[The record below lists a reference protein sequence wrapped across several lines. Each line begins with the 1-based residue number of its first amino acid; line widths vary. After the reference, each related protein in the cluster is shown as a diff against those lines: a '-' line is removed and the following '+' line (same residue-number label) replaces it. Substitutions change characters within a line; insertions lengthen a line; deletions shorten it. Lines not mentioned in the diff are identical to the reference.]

1 MLSKLIDRIR
11 LPFRKEKELFSAI
24 YAITGVYPKNINYY
38 KLALMHKSIMRKEK
52 GKPLNNERLEYLGDA
67 ILDAVV
73 GDIVFRRFEGKG
85 EGFLT
90 NARSK
95 IVQRDTLNQL
105 AEKMGITQL
114 IVSNSHASS
123 HNNYM
128 GGNAFE
134 ALVGALYL
142 DKGYQACMTFMNDR
156 ILKEYLNLEKI
167 AYTEV
172 NFKSKLIEW
181 CQKNRIN
188 VEYKLLQQGKDTTG
202 SPKFCYQVVME
213 GVSCSKGSGYSK
225 KESQQEASKLTLSR
239 LRKEPQLVRAIFN
252 AKGEKTKQEENPV
265 ASLPVLES
273 KEEVFDETTDM
284 TPKDKE
290 SKGNDS
296 STNNESSKP
305 NKKKGKN
312 GTSPK
317 DEFDLSD
324 LQIKNEQQSREDI
337 IAAAEQ
343 AAFNGEETTG
353 GR

>member
-1 MLSKLIDRIR
+1 
-11 LPFRKEKELFSAI
+11 
-24 YAITGVYPKNINYY
+24 
-38 KLALMHKSIMRKEK
+38 MHKSVMRKDK

-95 IVQRDTLNQL
+95 IVQRDTLNHL
-105 AEKMGITQL
+105 AEQLGINHL
-114 IVSNSHASS
+114 IVSNGHVSS

-142 DKGYQACMTFMNDR
+142 DKGYNACMTFMADR
-156 ILKEYLNLEKI
+156 ILKKFLNLEKV

-181 CQKNRIN
+181 CQKNRIK
-188 VEYKLLQQGKDTTG
+188 VDYKLLQQGKDQMG

-213 GVSCSKGSGYSK
+213 GVACCKGTGYSK

-265 ASLPVLES
+265 AALPAMEE
-273 KEEVFDETTDM
+273 KEATTPTPADQQQGKEKQETRKNQKVQ
-284 TPKDKE
+284 PQKENAQPGRKKDK
-290 SKGNDS
+290 DS
-296 STNNESSKP
+296 DTAN
-305 NKKKGKN
+305 
-312 GTSPK
+312 

-324 LQIKNEQQSREDI
+324 LQIKNTQQTREDI

-343 AAFNGEETTG
+343 AAFAEENP
-353 GR
+353 

>member
-1 MLSKLIDRIR
+1 MLNNFIGRIR

-24 YAITGVYPKNINYY
+24 YAITGVYPKNIKYY

-52 GKPLNNERLEYLGDA
+52 GKPLNNERLEYLGDG

-73 GDIVFRRFEGKG
+73 GDIVFQRFEGKG

-105 AEKMGITQL
+105 AEQLGITQL
-114 IVSNSHASS
+114 IISNGHVSS

-142 DKGYQACMTFMNDR
+142 DRGYKACMTFMADR
-156 ILKEYLNLEKI
+156 ILKRYLNLEKI
-167 AYTEV
+167 AYKEV

-181 CQKNRIN
+181 CQKNRIK
-188 VEYKLLQQGKDTTG
+188 VDYKLLKQQKDATG

-213 GVSCSKGSGYSK
+213 SVPCGSGSGYSK
-225 KESQQEASKLTLSR
+225 KESQQEASKITLSR

-265 ASLPVLES
+265 YNVPSTEEEHKPSAAETAPSEPQGDGS
-273 KEEVFDETTDM
+273 AKEKRDARQGKPATRQ
-284 TPKDKE
+284 KE
-290 SKGNDS
+290 RKND
-296 STNNESSKP
+296 
-305 NKKKGKN
+305 
-312 GTSPK
+312 
-317 DEFDLSD
+317 DFDLSD
-324 LQIKNEQQSREDI
+324 VKIKSAAQTREEI

-343 AAFNGEETTG
+343 AAFAEG
-353 GR
+353 

>member
-1 MLSKLIDRIR
+1 MLNNLIDRIR

-24 YAITGVYPKNINYY
+24 YAITGVYPKNIKYY

-52 GKPLNNERLEYLGDA
+52 GKPLNNERLEYLGDG

-95 IVQRDTLNQL
+95 IVQRDTLNHL
-105 AEKMGITQL
+105 AEQLGITQL
-114 IVSNSHASS
+114 IVSNGHVSS

-142 DKGYQACMTFMNDR
+142 DRGYQACMTFMTDR
-156 ILKEYLNLEKI
+156 ILKHYLNLEKI
-167 AYTEV
+167 AYKEV

-181 CQKNRIN
+181 CQKNRIQ
-188 VEYKLLQQGKDTTG
+188 VDYKLLQQDKDSSG

-213 GVSCSKGSGYSK
+213 GVACGKGAGYSK

-252 AKGEKTKQEENPV
+252 AKGAKTKQEENPV
-265 ASLPVLES
+265 TAIPVTEENPPSPVKEVDSTVKDVEGAVKEAKDSTKNNDKQGKSKAKQAS
-273 KEEVFDETTDM
+273 
-284 TPKDKE
+284 
-290 SKGNDS
+290 
-296 STNNESSKP
+296 
-305 NKKKGKN
+305 KKQ
-312 GTSPK
+312 

-324 LQIKNEQQSREDI
+324 VKIKSAAQTREEI

-343 AAFNGEETTG
+343 AAFAEA
-353 GR
+353 

>member
-1 MLSKLIDRIR
+1 MLNNLIDRIR

-24 YAITGVYPKNINYY
+24 YAITGAYPKNIKYY
-38 KLALMHKSIMRKEK
+38 KLALMHKSVMRKEK
-52 GKPLNNERLEYLGDA
+52 GKPLNNERLEYLGDG

-105 AEKMGITQL
+105 ADRMGITQL
-114 IVSNSHASS
+114 IISNGHVSS

-142 DKGYQACMTFMNDR
+142 DRGYKAVMNFMTNR
-156 ILKEYLNLEKI
+156 ILKSYLNLEKI
-167 AYTEV
+167 AYKEV

-181 CQKNRIN
+181 CQKNRIK
-188 VEYKLLQQGKDTTG
+188 VDYKLLQQDKDKSG
-202 SPKFCYQVVME
+202 SPKFCYQVMME
-213 GVSCSKGSGYSK
+213 GVACGKGSGYSK
-225 KESQQEASKLTLSR
+225 KESQQEASKSTLSR

-252 AKGEKTKQEENPV
+252 AKGEKTKQEENPLT
-265 ASLPVLES
+265 AIPMA
-273 KEEVFDETTDM
+273 DEKTRIDTDATIGQDTM
-284 TPKDKE
+284 VQDTQDAVVEKNTDHQTKT
-290 SKGNDS
+290 SAKQN
-296 STNNESSKP
+296 SSK
-305 NKKKGKN
+305 
-312 GTSPK
+312 K
-317 DEFDLSD
+317 DEYDLSD
-324 LQIKNEQQSREDI
+324 LKIKSAAQSREDI

-343 AAFNGEETTG
+343 AAFAEEDPS
-353 GR
+353 

>member
-1 MLSKLIDRIR
+1 MLNNLIDRIK

-24 YAITGVYPKNINYY
+24 YAITGVYPKNIKYY
-38 KLALMHKSIMRKEK
+38 KLALMHKSVMRKEK
-52 GKPLNNERLEYLGDA
+52 GKPLNNERLEYLGDG

-95 IVQRDTLNQL
+95 IVQRETLNHL
-105 AEKMGITQL
+105 AEQLGLTQL
-114 IVSNSHASS
+114 IVSSGHASS

-142 DKGYQACMTFMNDR
+142 DRGYQAVMTFMTAH
-156 ILKEYLNLEKI
+156 ILKNYLNLEKI
-167 AYTEV
+167 AYKEV

-181 CQKNRIN
+181 CQKNRIQ
-188 VEYKLLQQGKDTTG
+188 VDYKLLQQDKDKTG

-213 GVSCSKGSGYSK
+213 GVACGSGSGYSK
-225 KESQQEASKLTLSR
+225 KESQQEASKTTLNR

-252 AKGEKTKQEENPV
+252 AKGQKTKQEENPLT
-265 ASLPVLES
+265 AIPMA
-273 KEEVFDETTDM
+273 EEK
-284 TPKDKE
+284 TPRNDNA
-290 SKGNDS
+290 GVGMVQTANDS
-296 STNNESSKP
+296 RVEKNNDHPTKSSAKQEHP
-305 NKKKGKN
+305 K
-312 GTSPK
+312 K

-324 LQIKNEQQSREDI
+324 LKIKSAAQTREDI

-343 AAFNGEETTG
+343 AAFAEENQ
-353 GR
+353 

>member
-1 MLSKLIDRIR
+1 MLSNLIDRIR

-24 YAITGVYPKNINYY
+24 YAITGAFPKDIKYY

-73 GDIVFRRFEGKG
+73 GDIVFRRFAGKG

-95 IVQRDTLNQL
+95 IVQRETLNQL

-142 DKGYQACMTFMNDR
+142 DRGYKACMTFMNDR
-156 ILKEYLNLEKI
+156 ILKKFLNLEKI

-181 CQKNRIN
+181 CQKNRIS
-188 VEYKLLQQGKDTTG
+188 VEYKLLQQGKDQTG

-213 GVSCSKGSGYSK
+213 GVACCKGAGYSK

-252 AKGEKTKQEENPV
+252 AKGDKTKQEENPI
-265 ASLPVLES
+265 AALPSVE
-273 KEEVFDETTDM
+273 
-284 TPKDKE
+284 
-290 SKGNDS
+290 GNKTITVEDNS
-296 STNNESSKP
+296 QEAKRSDGKP
-305 NKKKGKN
+305 AKSKGKN
-312 GTSPK
+312 TATPK

-324 LQIKNEQQSREDI
+324 LQIKDEQQTREDI

-343 AAFNGEETTG
+343 AAFEGKE
-353 GR
+353 